1 MRKMAEEFKEKAA
14 AGRRA
19 EETSLDLNNPDV

>member
-19 EETSLDLNNPDV
+19 EETSLDLNYPDV